1 MTATARKKP
10 AAKRPE
16 PPAPEPAAI
25 DPAEA
30 WPIPRAAGERP
41 LLFSHAQLRHAR
53 SAWGLADFD
62 LLMRR
67 PDDGPDADELK
78 DTPEWQPVPALKYL
92 KYRAS
97 EWREA
102 GPGLPLPEPHRADAA
117 TLDDAFGLTGA
128 ERAGSERAD
137 AEAV

>member
-16 PPAPEPAAI
+16 PPEV

-41 LLFSHAQLRHAR
+41 LLFSYAQLRHAR
-53 SAWGLADFD
+53 RAWGLADFD

-67 PDDGPDADELK
+67 PDDGPDADELEG
-78 DTPEWQPVPALKYL
+78 TPEWQPVPALKYL
-92 KYRAS
+92 KYRAN

-102 GPGLPLPEPHRADAA
+102 GPGLPLPEQYGADAA
-117 TLDDAFGLTGA
+117 TLDAAFGLA
-128 ERAGSERAD
+128 ESGRSD
-137 AEAV
+137 AEAG